1 MCIAIL
7 STTHPDYRF
16 IIINNRDE
24 FLARPTS
31 RANWWPAPQTHILS
45 ARDLARPAHGTW
57 LGVTK
62 TGRIAVLTN
71 CLETNCA
78 RAVGTRSRG
87 DVINAWLTASSEH
100 PAAANG
106 HVEEFIGELKQS
118 RDLNSVGGFNLLLG
132 DIGEPEPGTLAIVS
146 NRSANMECCNGEVQ
160 VRRVSGGSGQ
170 TIALSNMTLEGEGAD
185 HTKAWKKILLG
196 ESLTAD
202 AITASLKNGE
212 DEDALVER
220 LFNVLSTDTLPRLPG
235 EQKPEAYLG
244 VFRESIFIPVLGKA
258 SEKHQEGDV
267 DWNAKLLDPVFMEGL
282 YGTQTQTVI
291 LVSKNDRRVRYIART
306 LYDEDGQPLSPEERD
321 QSFEFQV
328 EL

>member
-31 RANWWPAPQTHILS
+31 RANWWPAPHAHILS
-45 ARDLARPAHGTW
+45 ARDLARAAHGTW

-62 TGRIAVLTN
+62 TGRVAVLTN
-71 CLETNCA
+71 CLETSCA

-87 DVINAWLTASSEH
+87 DIINSWLTASPEH
-100 PAAANG
+100 PAAAKG
-106 HVEEFIGELKQS
+106 HVEEFIDELKNSQ
-118 RDLNSVGGFNLLLG
+118 DLDSVGGFNLLLG
-132 DIGEPEPGTLAIVS
+132 DVSEPEPGALAIVS
-146 NRSANMECCNGEVQ
+146 NRSANMECCNGDVQ

-170 TIALSNMTLEGEGAD
+170 TVALSNMTLEGEGAD

-202 AITASLKNGE
+202 AIAASLEKND

-220 LFNVLSTDTLPRLPG
+220 LFGVLSTDTLPRLPG
-235 EQKPEAYLG
+235 GTKAEAYLG
-244 VFRESIFIPVLGKA
+244 LFKESIFIPALGKA
-258 SEKHQEGDV
+258 SEKHQEGEV
-267 DWNAKLLDPVFMEGL
+267 DWNAKLLDPSYMEGL

-291 LVSKNDRRVRYIART
+291 LVGHDRRVRYVART
-306 LYDEDGQPLSPEERD
+306 LYGEDGQPLSSEEKDR
-321 QSFEFQV
+321 SFEFQV
-328 EL
+328 DL